1 MWPAWAQH
9 PSRSPGDVVIGFSF
23 YSQVWTCWGGP
34 PSTVVVPTQWEKQSG
49 KLYVKVSKQD
59 LGSITIWLL
68 GADEETMLFIIVF
81 TVCLELLWVLWYTCR
96 GMKPSVLNKVM
107 LCYQKASWRNN
118 HREFK
123 FSWKDSRCEPEG
135 PTGSRMHQWVPRAAR
150 DSARDAAVMDAVAG
164 ML

>member
-96 GMKPSVLNKVM
+96 GWSLLFWIKWCFVIKRLAGGTTTENSSLAERTVDVSLRVQ
-107 LCYQKASWRNN
+107 L
-118 HREFK
+118 
-123 FSWKDSRCEPEG
+123 
-135 PTGSRMHQWVPRAAR
+135 VPVCISECRGQPGIQP
-150 DSARDAAVMDAVAG
+150 G
-164 ML
+164 MLQWWML